1 MSERLQADEVER
13 SLEPANEASADEL
26 RDPTSTRY
34 RPLLPALREAN
45 FEEGAQLLKPED
57 TLLGDLFRRIDAS
70 GDKGISKGEVKSH
83 LKRVGIK
90 SGFLGLV
97 HSTVAD
103 KFMENLDLNED
114 GQVTMDEF
122 GAIAQELL
130 PAELFD
136 SDGQIKYDELDS
148 FMTRLDV
155 DGSGG
160 IEYSELYSGT
170 KSNLP
175 EDQSH
180 KGTIAEVAAKLGM
193 DGLDTDASGAITL
206 EELENAADAVA
217 AARAAGGG

>member
-1 MSERLQADEVER
+1 MSGRLQAEEVER
-13 SLEPANEASADEL
+13 KLDRANDASAEQLNDSTSERTGALNAAL
-26 RDPTSTRY
+26 RDSSY
-34 RPLLPALREAN
+34 
-45 FEEGAQLLKPED
+45 EEGAQLLNPED
-57 TLLGDLFRRIDAS
+57 TLLGDLFRRIDES
-70 GDKGISKGEVKSH
+70 GDQGIARNEVISH

-90 SGFLGLV
+90 GGFLGLV

-114 GQVTMDEF
+114 GQVTMNEF

-136 SDGQIKYDELDS
+136 EEGNVKYEDLDA
-148 FMTRLDV
+148 FMLRLDV

-160 IEYSELYSGT
+160 IYYNELYKGT

-180 KGTIAEVAAKLGM
+180 KGTIADVAAKLGL

-206 EELENAADAVA
+206 EELQAAAAAVA
-217 AARAAGGG
+217 ATRAAGVG